1 MTVPT
6 PCPRPTSRPSIGF
19 RHVFEWMPGVA
30 YVEAVGT
37 SGMTTYVSPRI
48 EDLTGHHPERFTSSR
63 TSGTRS
69 SIPRTCP
76 GCGAPTTGRTCRS
89 SPTCEEYRMCTAD
102 GGVVWVRD
110 RRSRPRLARHARALD
125 RPRRRHHRTEAVRV
139 GAAIGGREV
148 PVARRA
154 DPRGRLHRGNRR
166 VRRQSDHHQPE
177 VRGSSATRPRSD
189 RRGRRCGA
197 SCSTPR
203 PRPRARGRAGPRT
216 TGPSARTIG

>member
-6 PCPRPTSRPSIGF
+6 PLPAPDLSAFDPGF

-37 SGMTTYVSPRI
+37 SGMTTYVSPRSR
-48 EDLTGHHPERFTSSR
+48 TSRGTTPERFTSSR

-69 SIPRTCP
+69 SIPRTCR

-89 SPTCEEYRMCTAD
+89 SPTCRSTACARPTE
-102 GGVVWVRD
+102 GWSGCAT
-110 RRSRPRLARHARALD
+110 RRSRPGSLGARALD

-139 GAAIGGREV
+139 GLRSEVEFRSLAEQIPAVVYIEGTGGSGDS
-148 PVARRA
+148 PIY
-154 DPRGRLHRGNRR
+154 
-166 VRRQSDHHQPE
+166 HQPE